1 MRTAGVR
8 SGSTFGAK
16 ARRVVGESPDAVL
29 LSTEAHP
36 TRGEFVAIDLS
47 DLLLL
52 SPDEQV
58 GRWREHRPEI
68 SVSPQ
73 ALQTS
78 PPSLAVDDLAGC
90 LAEYRWREGFVSR

>member
-1 MRTAGVR
+1 VVAATVQLENG
-8 SGSTFGAK
+8 TPLH
-16 ARRVVGESPDAVL
+16 VVGAVL

-68 SVSPQ
+68 SVGPG
-73 ALQTS
+73 A
-78 PPSLAVDDLAGC
+78 PD
-90 LAEYRWREGFVSR
+90 